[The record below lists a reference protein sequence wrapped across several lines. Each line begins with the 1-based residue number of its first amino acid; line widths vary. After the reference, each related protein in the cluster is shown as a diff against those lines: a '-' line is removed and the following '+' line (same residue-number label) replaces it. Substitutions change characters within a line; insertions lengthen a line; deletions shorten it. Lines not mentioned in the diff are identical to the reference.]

1 MLKEPVEKRKQ
12 GIMEGGNWRGLAG
25 AGRLYFK
32 KRYLDYYQ
40 SKHEE
45 KLLQRLSTC
54 INCIRK
60 VFISHLCLF
69 RMSVTSKLMEE
80 LRKDEKLEDEFMTF
94 IAERVALKPSIRGVI
109 LSAVLREVATKED
122 IEKLRDETREEI
134 EKLREEMNTR
144 FSSMDQRVSSL
155 EQRMS
160 KIEGQLSLLIRIF
173 IAFNLPILIG
183 IIGIL
188 LRSYV
193 P

>member
-1 MLKEPVEKRKQ
+1 
-12 GIMEGGNWRGLAG
+12 
-25 AGRLYFK
+25 
-32 KRYLDYYQ
+32 
-40 SKHEE
+40 
-45 KLLQRLSTC
+45 
-54 INCIRK
+54 
-60 VFISHLCLF
+60 
-69 RMSVTSKLMEE
+69 MSVTSKLMEE

-94 IAERVALKPSIRGVI
+94 IAERVALKPNIRGVI

-160 KIEGQLSLLIRIF
+160 KIEGQLSLLIKIF

>member
-1 MLKEPVEKRKQ
+1 
-12 GIMEGGNWRGLAG
+12 
-25 AGRLYFK
+25 
-32 KRYLDYYQ
+32 
-40 SKHEE
+40 
-45 KLLQRLSTC
+45 
-54 INCIRK
+54 
-60 VFISHLCLF
+60 
-69 RMSVTSKLMEE
+69 
-80 LRKDEKLEDEFMTF
+80 
-94 IAERVALKPSIRGVI
+94 
-109 LSAVLREVATKED
+109 
-122 IEKLRDETREEI
+122 REEI

>member
-1 MLKEPVEKRKQ
+1 
-12 GIMEGGNWRGLAG
+12 
-25 AGRLYFK
+25 
-32 KRYLDYYQ
+32 
-40 SKHEE
+40 
-45 KLLQRLSTC
+45 
-54 INCIRK
+54 
-60 VFISHLCLF
+60 
-69 RMSVTSKLMEE
+69 MSVTSKLMEE

>member
-1 MLKEPVEKRKQ
+1 
-12 GIMEGGNWRGLAG
+12 
-25 AGRLYFK
+25 
-32 KRYLDYYQ
+32 
-40 SKHEE
+40 
-45 KLLQRLSTC
+45 
-54 INCIRK
+54 
-60 VFISHLCLF
+60 
-69 RMSVTSKLMEE
+69 
-80 LRKDEKLEDEFMTF
+80 MTF
-94 IAERVALKPSIRGVI
+94 IAERVALKPNIRGVI

-122 IEKLRDETREEI
+122 IEKLRKEI
-134 EKLREEMNTR
+134 GEEMNTR
-144 FSSMDQRVSSL
+144 FSSMEQRISSLEQRISSMDQRVSSL

>member
-1 MLKEPVEKRKQ
+1 
-12 GIMEGGNWRGLAG
+12 
-25 AGRLYFK
+25 
-32 KRYLDYYQ
+32 
-40 SKHEE
+40 
-45 KLLQRLSTC
+45 
-54 INCIRK
+54 
-60 VFISHLCLF
+60 
-69 RMSVTSKLMEE
+69 MSVTSKLMEE

-94 IAERVALKPSIRGVI
+94 IAERVALKPNIRGVI

-134 EKLREEMNTR
+134 EKLREEIRGEMNTR
-144 FSSMDQRVSSL
+144 FSSLEQKISSMDQRISSL

>member
-1 MLKEPVEKRKQ
+1 
-12 GIMEGGNWRGLAG
+12 
-25 AGRLYFK
+25 
-32 KRYLDYYQ
+32 
-40 SKHEE
+40 
-45 KLLQRLSTC
+45 
-54 INCIRK
+54 
-60 VFISHLCLF
+60 
-69 RMSVTSKLMEE
+69 
-80 LRKDEKLEDEFMTF
+80 MTF
-94 IAERVALKPSIRGVI
+94 IAERVALKPNIRGVI

-122 IEKLRDETREEI
+122 IEKLR
-134 EKLREEMNTR
+134 EEMNTR
-144 FSSMDQRVSSL
+144 FSSMEQRISSLEQRISSMDQRVSSL

>member
-1 MLKEPVEKRKQ
+1 
-12 GIMEGGNWRGLAG
+12 
-25 AGRLYFK
+25 
-32 KRYLDYYQ
+32 
-40 SKHEE
+40 
-45 KLLQRLSTC
+45 
-54 INCIRK
+54 
-60 VFISHLCLF
+60 
-69 RMSVTSKLMEE
+69 MSVTSKLMEE

-94 IAERVALKPSIRGVI
+94 IAERVALKPNIRGVI

-155 EQRMS
+155 KQRMS

>member
-1 MLKEPVEKRKQ
+1 
-12 GIMEGGNWRGLAG
+12 
-25 AGRLYFK
+25 
-32 KRYLDYYQ
+32 
-40 SKHEE
+40 
-45 KLLQRLSTC
+45 
-54 INCIRK
+54 
-60 VFISHLCLF
+60 
-69 RMSVTSKLMEE
+69 MSIASKLMEE
-80 LRKDEKLEDEFMTF
+80 LRKDEKLEDEFITF
-94 IAERVALKPSIRGVI
+94 IAERVALKPNIRGVI

-134 EKLREEMNTR
+134 EKLREEIRGEMNTR
-144 FSSMDQRVSSL
+144 FSSLEQRISSL